1 MCIRCISDPNLFTH
15 FSNPTFDTLLHV
27 DMIRH
32 ADSLSVSLYTDPY
45 CSFCT
50 HRLVFS
56 FSQFCSVKHVCV
68 WERER
73 ASVLWCCL
81 YLVDVFCFTSCGC
94 WAVVDVLWLM
104 CLRGQTRCPAIGRR
118 WSSTTSTLA
127 WVTVWVACS
136 PASSMPT
143 PTTAGVA
150 SSPFTTS
157 ELSYS
162 RAALKIHLYFLYQTV
177 KLIVVVLS
185 ACQSHE
191 PSEHSVL
198 PLLIVLQWT
207 AW

>member
-1 MCIRCISDPNLFTH
+1 
-15 FSNPTFDTLLHV
+15 
-27 DMIRH
+27 MIRH
-32 ADSLSVSLYTDPY
+32 ADSLSVSLYVDPY

-157 ELSYS
+157 ETLFSS
-162 RAALKIHLYFLYQTV
+162 VSTGIVIFHACKRWVLFLY
-177 KLIVVVLS
+177 LEFAFWHCHI
-185 ACQSHE
+185 
-191 PSEHSVL
+191 L
-198 PLLIVLQWT
+198 PLKWLRQDWVSSMPDEAIGKSDPC
-207 AW
+207 ASSRGCS